1 MKRRSSTAS
10 TTNTNAA
17 DTGLTRGAL
26 WILLI
31 GVFLISFSMLAFEI
45 TLSRLLSILILYH
58 YVFAIVSL
66 ALLGLG
72 LGGIFVYL
80 FRSQT
85 PVSSN
90 RFGPLAVLASF
101 ISLAMPISAILMIQ
115 IGYLDSALNSI
126 LFYCFLLFFP
136 FFFTGIFL
144 AEVFRTFPEISAR
157 IYGAD
162 LAGAALGSLGI
173 IFFLDAL
180 GAINTSFFLGITAAI
195 AALLFASRIFKR
207 STWRAALPIAS
218 FIIAVILLATN
229 SSVAYLSDI
238 PIIGKNPNKDIHRAL
253 YERSSPAR
261 IIDTRWSAFGRTD
274 LVEYTEYP
282 AQMEI
287 YLDGTAS
294 APMYQFNG
302 NPESPNASVQDL
314 KTTFSGYFPFYFLT
328 GDEKDSALIIGPGGG
343 RDVLL
348 TLMGGVN
355 RVTAVEVNPDVVDM
369 VREYRQYNGGIY
381 NDFPNVQVVV
391 DEGRNFL
398 KRQTEKYD
406 IIMLNLPITQT
417 SRSLEG
423 YSLTENF
430 LFTTES
436 INDYLDHLT
445 DEGRLMVVTHDD
457 FTAWRLLAI
466 SLASLDQKGIQNA
479 EALKQIYMFGLS
491 SGESVYP
498 CFVLKKT
505 PFTPE
510 EALVRHEKMVELG
523 YEPLLSYFP
532 HLEDEEMVNPTLQ
545 SLASGELSFRQI
557 ADVATE
563 MGMDLSTVTDNRPF
577 FYKIDAGLPQ
587 PVSLVFWFSFALM
600 LLVLAGP
607 PAYWYLRSP
616 GRRGQTRRRQRTKN
630 GLIRPVFLFA
640 LIGIGFMLIE
650 ISLIQRFILYL
661 GQPVLSMAVLLF
673 SLLLGAGL
681 GSLYSGRLTREVI
694 FKGITTAAI
703 FIAVLAIAYIFLI
716 PLIFHQLLGLD
727 LALRLLVMVVM
738 LVPLGFIMGFPFPLG
753 IRALKAMEMDG
764 YIPWMWGLNGVG
776 SVLGSALTIVIAI
789 SFGFAQALL
798 LGAICYLL
806 VFLVFIK
813 YGMVNIVSR
822 Q

>member
-1 MKRRSSTAS
+1 MKKRNSTAS
-10 TTNTNAA
+10 TTNTDTA
-17 DTGLTRGAL
+17 DTGLTRGAM

-80 FRSQT
+80 FRSQR

-90 RFGPLAVLASF
+90 RFGPLAVLASL
-101 ISLAMPISAILMIQ
+101 ISLTMPVSTILMIQ
-115 IGYLDSALNSI
+115 LGYLDSAFNSI

-173 IFFLDAL
+173 IFFLDVL

-195 AALLFASRIFKR
+195 AALLFASRVFKR
-207 STWRAALPIAS
+207 INWRATLPLAS
-218 FIIAVILLATN
+218 FIVAVILLATN
-229 SSVAYLSDI
+229 SPLAYLSDV
-238 PIIGKNPNKDIHRAL
+238 PIIGKNPSKDIHRAL

-314 KTTFSGYFPFYFLT
+314 KAAFSGYFPFYFLA

-348 TLMGGVN
+348 TLMGGVD
-355 RVTAVEVNPDVVDM
+355 RITAVEVNPDVVDI

-381 NDFPNVQVVV
+381 TDFPNVQVIV

-406 IIMLNLPITQT
+406 IIMLSLPVTQT

-436 INDYLDHLT
+436 INDYLDRLT
-445 DEGRLMVVTHDD
+445 DEGRIMVVTHDD
-457 FTAWRLLAI
+457 FTTWRLLAI
-466 SLASLDQKGIQNA
+466 SLASLEERGIPNA
-479 EALKQIYMFGLS
+479 EALNQIYMFGLS
-491 SGESVYP
+491 SGEGIYP
-498 CFVLKKT
+498 CFVMAKT

-510 EALVRHEKMVELG
+510 EALVRHEKMVDLG

-545 SLASGELSFRQI
+545 SLASGDLSLRQI
-557 ADVATE
+557 AEVATE
-563 MGMDLSTVTDNRPF
+563 MGMDLSIVTDNRPF
-577 FYKIDAGLPQ
+577 FYKIDAGRPQ
-587 PVSLVFWFSFALM
+587 PVSLVFWFSFVLM

-616 GRRGQTRRRQRTKN
+616 RRRSQARGHRRTKKA
-630 GLIRPVFLFA
+630 LIRPVFLFA
-640 LIGIGFMLIE
+640 LIGIGFMIIE

-673 SLLLGAGL
+673 SLLLGAGS
-681 GSLYSGRLTREVI
+681 GSLYSGRLTGEKT
-694 FKGITTAAI
+694 FKGITTATI
-703 FIAVLAIAYIFLI
+703 CIAALTIAYIFLI
-716 PLIFHQLLGLD
+716 PFIFGQLLGLS

-753 IRALKAMEMDG
+753 IRALKTMEMDR

-776 SVLGSALTIVIAI
+776 AVLGSAFTIVIAI
-789 SFGFAQALL
+789 SLGFAQALL
-798 LGAICYLL
+798 IGAICYLF
-806 VFLVFIK
+806 VFLIFAR
-813 YGMVNIVSR
+813 YGVINIMR
-822 Q
+822 RP